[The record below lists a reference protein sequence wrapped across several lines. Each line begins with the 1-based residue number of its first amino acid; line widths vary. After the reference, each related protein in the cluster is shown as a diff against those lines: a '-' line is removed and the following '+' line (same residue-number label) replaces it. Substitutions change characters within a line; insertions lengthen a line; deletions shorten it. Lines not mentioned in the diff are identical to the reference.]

1 MEVDTA
7 QGSSKCVLEFCLSF
21 FTLPVLHTTPETGS
35 KNVLGR
41 WAMQKWTLHS
51 TSRFVHSF
59 SHWLMFYVVWLAK
72 QSLGMRFLPQT
83 LNSNVAL
90 FTRLVFFTVTVH
102 SPMHLHRNHFGV
114 RQHSEHSLCTGA
126 SGFISA
132 VTGWPRW
139 PSTGASRPKRMD
151 TSDPGALT
159 SP

>member
-72 QSLGMRFLPQT
+72 QSLGMRFLPRIQRCIIYAFSFFYS
-83 LNSNVAL
+83 NSPFPYAP
-90 FTRLVFFTVTVH
+90 T
-102 SPMHLHRNHFGV
+102 PKPFGV

-139 PSTGASRPKRMD
+139 PSTGASRLKRMD